1 MKESILL
8 ELRELAKAG
17 ILNTMQ
23 IVEDVIA
30 GKYDE
35 TILDSANM
43 GITGKTDLIIMLAR

>member
-1 MKESILL
+1 MKDQILI

-17 ILNTMQ
+17 IMNTAQ
-23 IVEDVIA
+23 IFEDVLA

-43 GITGKTDLIIMLAR
+43 GITGQTDLIIMLAR